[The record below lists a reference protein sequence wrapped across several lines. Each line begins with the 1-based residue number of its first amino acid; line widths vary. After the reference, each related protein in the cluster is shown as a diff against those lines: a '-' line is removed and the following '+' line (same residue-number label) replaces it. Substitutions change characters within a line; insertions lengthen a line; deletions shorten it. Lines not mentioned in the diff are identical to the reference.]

1 MKEKLLDLKV
11 FWLPL
16 TKEIFFK
23 GKVKS
28 ISSTNPVG
36 KFDVLPLH
44 ANFITLIFNE
54 LEIITEKEEK
64 INYQFKK
71 GVLEVRKNKVN
82 VFLGF

>member
-16 TKEIFFK
+16 TKEVFFK

-28 ISSTNPVG
+28 ISSENPVG

-54 LEIITEKEEK
+54 LEIVTEKGEK

-71 GVLEVRKNKVN
+71 GVLEVKKNKVN